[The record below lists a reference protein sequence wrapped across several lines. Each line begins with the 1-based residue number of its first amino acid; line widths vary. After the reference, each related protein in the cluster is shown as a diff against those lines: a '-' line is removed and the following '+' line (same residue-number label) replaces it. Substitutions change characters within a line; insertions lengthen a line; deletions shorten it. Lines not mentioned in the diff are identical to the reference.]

1 MREANVGLGVG
12 EQRRARKTKRGS
24 SGERDWGTSLV
35 RGVDEQSGGCGGD
48 DTQNELGSKVSWKA
62 EVGGSCFRDARSS
75 EGKEGKRAAF

>member
-62 EVGGSCFRDARSS
+62 EAVPVSGRARSL